1 MTRFDAAR
9 GVDNAAALPTPPPHT
24 LPPQPKRTIHAL
36 HEPDN
41 LTRQLHRQIQD
52 VTEALM
58 KHNARMRDI
67 VLAALGSKNR

>member
-1 MTRFDAAR
+1 MAGALGEEVAAFARSVLKDSAAR
-9 GVDNAAALPTPPPHT
+9 AQEFTQASSLP
-24 LPPQPKRTIHAL
+24 QYVEIYS
-36 HEPDN
+36 
-41 LTRQLHRQIQD
+41 RQIQD